1 MSQGTLAQD
10 LEGLLGVDRVVSDP
24 LDLQCYSHDA
34 GLHSMLH
41 PQIPEAVVLPRSTQE
56 VAAVVHFAAEHK
68 IPVTPRGGAS
78 GQAGGCVASPGAII
92 IDSAAMNVVLD
103 VDPGNLQAWVQS
115 GISYTA
121 LNAHLAPHD
130 IYLPTSPS
138 SGHACTIGGMIA
150 NNSCG
155 PQSLKYGP
163 TSHWVLGLEVVLPSG
178 EVVITGG
185 ERSRAKKSSSGL
197 NLTQLFVGSG
207 GTLGFITAAR
217 LRLLPCPHARAAVLT
232 AFADMND
239 GWSMVQEIRKASVL
253 PSAMEFEYPAPGTIA
268 AAAEFRP
275 AFEMPDPELVII
287 VELEGNEG
295 SVSHELRQVL
305 EIAHRLA
312 QRVEFADDPHGVA
325 ELWEALDS
333 VEGASSQVRTGAKRI
348 PGGEDVSVPIP
359 RMAEALLGLNAI
371 VRRHGLG
378 AVHFGHAAEG
388 HIHTGLLVKP
398 DDPAEVAEIEEA
410 MREMHQLAL
419 DLGGSVTG
427 EHGIGTARVEFMPLE
442 HGAAYELMKTIK
454 RAIDPDNIMN
464 PGKIFPQEP
473 RTQNSEPRTDLRAR

>member
-1 MSQGTLAQD
+1 MSQGTLAHD
-10 LEGLLGVDRVVSDP
+10 LEGLLGVDRVVSNP
-24 LDLQCYSHDA
+24 LDLQCYTHDA
-34 GLHSMLH
+34 GLYSMLH
-41 PQIPEAVVLPRSTQE
+41 PQIPEVVVLPRTTDE
-56 VAAVVHFAAEHK
+56 VAAVVRFASERK

-78 GQAGGCVASPGAII
+78 GQAGGCVASPGAIV
-92 IDSAAMNVVLD
+92 IDSTVMNRMLD

-115 GISYTA
+115 GVTYAA
-121 LNAHLAPHD
+121 LNNHLALHD
-130 IYLPTSPS
+130 IFLPTSPS
-138 SGHACTIGGMIA
+138 SGLACTIGGMIA

-178 EVVITGG
+178 EVIVTGG
-185 ERSRAKKSSSGL
+185 ERSKAKKSSSGL

-217 LRLLPCPHARAAVLT
+217 LRLLPRPRAKAAVLT

-239 GWSMVQEIRKASVL
+239 GWAMVQEIRKASVL

-275 AFEMPDPELVII
+275 AFEMPDPELIII

-295 SVSHELRQVL
+295 GVRYELEQVL
-305 EIAHRLA
+305 QIAQRLA
-312 QRVEFADDPHGVA
+312 QRVEQADDPHGVA

-333 VEGASSQVRTGAKRI
+333 VEGASSQVRPGAKRI
-348 PGGEDVSVPIP
+348 PGGEDVSVPIT
-359 RMAEALLGLNAI
+359 RMTEALLGLNAI

-388 HIHTGLLVKP
+388 HIHSGLLVKP
-398 DDPAEVAEIEEA
+398 EDPAEVLEMEAA
-410 MREMHQLAL
+410 MREMNRLAL

-454 RAIDPDNIMN
+454 RAIDPNNIMN
-464 PGKIFPQEP
+464 PGKIFPAEVL
-473 RTQNSEPRTDLRAR
+473 SSGF